1 MDVKKR
7 ETTSIFKDDSGRTF
21 QINSYDPMMGNYI
34 LMQIATFGMPFGL
47 GEMLS
52 AEVGSETNAK
62 PNIDK
67 KPMMSK
73 SEFLELQK
81 DILTTVEEVYE
92 SGNTSPVVRENG
104 TYGVQDVSSALLLKL
119 IVASLAFNFKSFF
132 NELPSTEGL
141 NSL

>member
-7 ETTSIFKDDSGRTF
+7 ETSSIFKDDSGREF
-21 QINSYDPMMGNYI
+21 KINAFDPMMGNYI

-47 GEMLS
+47 SEMLS
-52 AEVGSETNAK
+52 AEVGTETKTKNVS
-62 PNIDK
+62 IDK
-67 KPMMSK
+67 KPMSK

-132 NELPSTEGL
+132 NEIPLTEGQI
-141 NSL
+141 SL